1 MNNAISRGQLLIISA
16 PSGAGKTSLIR
27 ALIENDRRI
36 EVSVSHTT
44 RPQRPGEI
52 DGINYFFVPSETFQS
67 MQYEG
72 AFFEWAEVFGHF
84 YGTSTAQLDAHLKQ
98 GADVILEIDWQ
109 GAQQV
114 RSLLPDSA
122 WIFILPPSVASLK
135 TRLRGRGQDTDAT
148 IALRMQAAQD
158 EMSHCDEADYLVI
171 NDVFDTALIELQAI
185 ISAARLRTGRQQA
198 AHTALLS
205 DLLTPKTPT
214 L

>member
-1 MNNAISRGQLLIISA
+1 MNKAISRGQLLIISA

-52 DGINYFFVPSETFQS
+52 EGINYFFVPLETFQS
-67 MQYEG
+67 MQG
-72 AFFEWAEVFGHF
+72 DAAFFECAEVFGHF
-84 YGTSTAQLDAHLKQ
+84 YGTGTAQLDARLAQ

-114 RSLLPDSA
+114 RGLLPDSA

-135 TRLRGRGQDTDAT
+135 TRLRGRGQDTNAT
-148 IALRMQAAQD
+148 IDLRMEAAQD

-185 ISAARLRTGRQQA
+185 ISSARLRTGRQQS
-198 AHTALLS
+198 AHTSLLR
-205 DLLTPKTPT
+205 DLLTPEPTTP
-214 L
+214 

>member
-1 MNNAISRGQLLIISA
+1 MKNAISRGQLLIISA

-27 ALIENDRRI
+27 ALVESDRRI

-52 DGINYFFVPSETFQS
+52 EGINYFFVPSETFQS
-67 MQYEG
+67 LQGDG
-72 AFFEWAEVFGHF
+72 AFFESAEVFGHF
-84 YGTSTAQLDAHLKQ
+84 YGTSTAQLDARLAK

-122 WIFILPPSVASLK
+122 WVFILPPSVASLK
-135 TRLRGRGQDTDAT
+135 TRLRQRGQDTDAT
-148 IALRMQAAQD
+148 IDLRMQAVQD
-158 EMSHCDEADYLVI
+158 EMSHCGEADYVVI
-171 NDVFDTALIELQAI
+171 NDVFDNALSELQAI

-198 AHTALLS
+198 AHTALLR
-205 DLLTPKTPT
+205 DLLTPETTTP
-214 L
+214 

>member
-1 MNNAISRGQLLIISA
+1 MNKAISRGQLLIISA

-27 ALIENDRRI
+27 ALIEQDRRI

-44 RPQRPGEI
+44 RPQRPGEVE
-52 DGINYFFVPSETFQS
+52 GINYFFVPTETFQS
-67 MQYEG
+67 MQENN

-84 YGTSTAQLDAHLKQ
+84 YGTSTAQLDARLSQ
-98 GADVILEIDWQ
+98 GTDVILEIDWQ

-122 WIFILPPSVASLK
+122 WIFILPPSVGSLK

-148 IALRMQAAQD
+148 IDLRMQAARD
-158 EMSHCDEADYLVI
+158 EMSHCGEADYLVI
-171 NDVFDTALIELQAI
+171 NDAFDTALIELQAI

-198 AHTALLS
+198 AHTALLEG
-205 DLLTPKTPT
+205 LLTPETKTP
-214 L
+214 

>member
-1 MNNAISRGQLLIISA
+1 MNKTISRGQLLIISA

-67 MQYEG
+67 MQDEG

-148 IALRMQAAQD
+148 IALRMQAAQA